1 MNIKD
6 METIDL
12 LMEVER
18 REIEENSVRLSGG
31 VIDGEWAM
39 IDYDFLELNSYTN
52 DNGEIV
58 VEVEELM
65 LYNEVLY
72 EAKYSHEEY
81 EGFEEVYI
89 YDNYGSAMANN
100 MEHYVESMLRS
111 SDKPKITI
119 DIFEILKGK
128 CIKVVCGDKN
138 YIIVKVD

>member
-6 METIDL
+6 IETVDL

-18 REIEENSVRLSGG
+18 REIEENSIRLSGG
-31 VIDGEWAM
+31 VVDGEWAI
-39 IDYDFLELNSYTN
+39 IDYDFLELNSYAN
-52 DNGEIV
+52 DDGEVV

-72 EAKYSHEEY
+72 EAKYNHEEY

-89 YDNYGSAMANN
+89 YDSYGSAMANHI
-100 MEHYVESMLRS
+100 EDYVEATLRN
-111 SDKPKITI
+111 SDKHKITI
-119 DIFEILKGK
+119 DIFEILKGN
-128 CIKVVCGDKN
+128 CIKVVCGDKD

>member
-6 METIDL
+6 IETVDL
-12 LMEVER
+12 LIEVER

-72 EAKYSHEEY
+72 EAKYNHEEY

-89 YDNYGSAMANN
+89 YDNYGSAIANN
-100 MEHYVESMLRS
+100 MEDYVEATLRN
-111 SDKPKITI
+111 SDKHKVTI
-119 DIFEILKGK
+119 GIFDALKGR
-128 CIKVVCGDKN
+128 CIKVVCGDKD

>member
-1 MNIKD
+1 MNIRD
-6 METIDL
+6 IETIDL
-12 LMEVER
+12 LTEVER
-18 REIEENSVRLSGG
+18 REVEENSIRLSGG
-31 VIDGEWAM
+31 VVDGEWAI

-52 DNGEIV
+52 DDGEVI

-65 LYNEVLY
+65 LYKEVLY
-72 EAKYSHEEY
+72 EAKYNHEEY

-89 YDNYGSAMANN
+89 YDSYGSAMANHI
-100 MEHYVESMLRS
+100 EDYVEVTLRD

-138 YIIVKVD
+138 YIIVKVY